1 MGHRIKQQKKNTNKQ
16 TINKQQTKK
25 FSNSITIREM
35 QIKTMFRFHMT
46 QSERWSLRKQ
56 WQMLPRTQGKG
67 MLIHCWWHSHSGK
80 VWRCLKALKNRTAQ
94 YSISITSGNIPKGFH
109 TCRAKGGGESSA
121 ILPSNEHW
129 PPREDVSTT
138 ETVALR
144 LGATQLPSG
153 CLCDTAGRICVWK
166 YEPHCLSF
174 TSISEIKHPGP
185 KQHRGKGVYFSLKCQ
200 VTPFLYGKAK
210 PQAPNS

>member
-46 QSERWSLRKQ
+46 PSERWSLRKQ

-67 MLIHCWWHSHSGK
+67 MLIHCWWHSHSGR

-109 TCRAKGGGESSA
+109 TCRAKAGGIISHITQQWTLTSQGRRVYNWNSGMA
-121 ILPSNEHW
+121 VRGHPATFWLPLWQCRKN
-129 PPREDVSTT
+129 
-138 ETVALR
+138 LR
-144 LGATQLPSG
+144 LE
-153 CLCDTAGRICVWK
+153 VWTS
-166 YEPHCLSF
+166 LSKF
-174 TSISEIKHPGP
+174 HFHFWDK
-185 KQHRGKGVYFSLKCQ
+185 
-200 VTPFLYGKAK
+200 TPR
-210 PQAPNS
+210 P